1 MVFSTRLSAVLSLVI
16 LATIF
21 LASLIRSP
29 DDDKIQCAASFKTTN
44 FTNLKTEKYMV
55 FLKAEDNG
63 HKSWLNDCWDVKKK
77 PIDIQSFFNHNVE
90 KNTALD
96 LTIEGTSLK
105 GYIAHFSPQFVKE
118 HLSTRSDVEFFEK
131 DSPITLKNVI
141 PSKNEPFKGITKKTL
156 LPNLDRID
164 QSKLPLDGS
173 YTFPASAGKG
183 VNVYVIDTGINIKH
197 VEFGDRA
204 KVGGRFCDGPGCDT
218 DNDDKGHGSHIAG
231 IIGGKTVGVANQVN
245 LISVKILDAN
255 GTGSQ
260 GNVIVGLHYVL
271 KQHIKSSNKNTV
283 VNVSVGGVYL
293 AALNNVVKSL
303 TDAGAH
309 VVTAAGNNATDACFV
324 SPASAPE
331 AITVGALEEKIDA
344 LAKYSNVGNCVD
356 IIAPGT
362 NIQSVDAKSNDKF
375 TTLTGTS
382 QAAPHVSGAIALIIA
397 KEGNK
402 PPAEMAK
409 KLINLS
415 TKNLLNPLTLSGTPN
430 NILRIPAP

>member
-1 MVFSTRLSAVLSLVI
+1 MVFFTRLSAVLSLVI

-29 DDDKIQCAASFKTTN
+29 DDDKIQCATSFKTTN

-141 PSKNEPFKGITKKTL
+141 PSKNKPSNGITEKTL

-218 DNDDKGHGSHIAG
+218 DNDDKGHSSHITG

-255 GTGSQ
+255 VP
-260 GNVIVGLHYVL
+260 VI
-271 KQHIKSSNKNTV
+271 KAMSFSNKNTV

-309 VVTAAGNNATDACFV
+309 VVTAAGNNASDACFV

-331 AITVGALEEKIDA
+331 AITVGALEEKADA
-344 LAKYSNVGNCVD
+344 LAKYSNVGNCVN

-375 TTLTGTS
+375 TILTGTS

-402 PPAEMAK
+402 SPAEMAK
-409 KLINLS
+409 TIINLS
-415 TKNLLNPLTLSGTPN
+415 TKNLLDPLTLSGTPN